1 MRYPANYGFVPHT
14 LGEDGDPLDAL
25 VVARSPIVA
34 GAVVKCRPVG
44 VLMMED
50 DKGGDEKLLCVP
62 VNTTFPYYA
71 DVVTYKDMPP
81 IVLQQIEHFF
91 THYKDLE
98 PGKWAKLNGWGDVD
112 DAKRIIMECVE
123 RAKETWRMKAALL
136 VPVVALTLAGC
147 ATPETRIRTALTDAG
162 LSKPIAGCMA
172 DRMVDRLS
180 LFQLNKLN
188 GLKKLQGKKASQI
201 TIEEFVKR
209 TKALQDPEILG
220 VVSSSGVICA
230 IKA

>member
-1 MRYPANYGFVPHT
+1 
-14 LGEDGDPLDAL
+14 
-25 VVARSPIVA
+25 
-34 GAVVKCRPVG
+34 
-44 VLMMED
+44 
-50 DKGGDEKLLCVP
+50 
-62 VNTTFPYYA
+62 
-71 DVVTYKDMPP
+71 
-81 IVLQQIEHFF
+81 
-91 THYKDLE
+91 
-98 PGKWAKLNGWGDVD
+98 
-112 DAKRIIMECVE
+112 
-123 RAKETWRMKAALL
+123 MKAALL
-136 VPVVALTLAGC
+136 VPLVVLTLAGC